1 MKKMSMR
8 SVVAAVFLISLGI
21 IFGVVLV
28 SSFKGVDLSFAGEDV
43 KLGAK
48 QAPVKPNTMLQSLN
62 EAFHSVGE
70 TVTPSVVYVEV
81 VTGGGESDEGGSDGE
96 DRMINPNF
104 STDFLDRIL
113 NSRCRN
119 KVRNKVSVPVSL

>member
-1 MKKMSMR
+1 MKKMSMK

-28 SSFKGVDLSFAGEDV
+28 SSFKGVDISFAGDDV

-48 QAPVKPNTMLQSLN
+48 QAPVKLNTTLQSLN

-81 VTGGGESDEGGSDGE
+81 EMGGGEPEEGAPDDQSE
-96 DRMINPNF
+96 FFHR
-104 STDFLDRIL
+104 FLKPRDL
-113 NSRCRN
+113 CTYLCLS
-119 KVRNKVSVPVSL
+119 VSL